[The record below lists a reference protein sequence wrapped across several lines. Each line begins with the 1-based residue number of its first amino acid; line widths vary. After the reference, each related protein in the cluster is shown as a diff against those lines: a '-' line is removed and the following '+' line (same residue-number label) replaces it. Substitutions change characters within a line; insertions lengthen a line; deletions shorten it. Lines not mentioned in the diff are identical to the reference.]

1 MLNGGNRMRAWKV
14 QRHGEPGQAIALG
27 ETDIPEPNPDEVR
40 IRVDAAALG
49 LPDVFM
55 CRGTYPFKPELPFT
69 PGQEVAGVV
78 TAAGANATT
87 PVGAR
92 VMALT
97 SFYRGF
103 GGFAEEALAPDS
115 STFTAP
121 EEMDPAEAACFVIP
135 YHTASLGIE
144 TRGQLRPGETLLVL
158 GGAGGTGTAAIQLGR
173 AIGGR
178 VIAVAGG
185 KEKVEVCRRCGADV
199 VIDHSEV
206 DVVAAVKEATGR
218 RGADVIYDPVGG
230 EAFDSAL
237 RCIANEGRLLAI
249 GYASGAWHNA
259 STETLVR
266 KNVSVVGVFVGAYGK
281 PFLEKVHDRLLA
293 RWRDGAIRGQVERE
307 IPLEEVSAAL
317 ERLGQRRSFGKTV
330 VRVRRNT

>member
-1 MLNGGNRMRAWKV
+1 MRAWKV
-14 QRHGEPGQAIALG
+14 QRHGEPGEVIALG
-27 ETDIPEPNPDEVR
+27 EADIPEPNPDEVR

-55 CRGTYPFKPELPFT
+55 CRGIYQFKPELPFT

-78 TAAGANATT
+78 TAAGANAKTL
-87 PVGAR
+87 VGAR

-103 GGFAEEALAPDS
+103 GGFAEEALAPDG

-121 EEMDPAEAACFVIP
+121 EKMDSAEAACFVIS

-173 AIGGR
+173 ALGGR
-178 VIAVAGG
+178 VIAIAGG
-185 KEKVEVCRRCGADV
+185 KEKVEVCRGCGAHV
-199 VIDHSEV
+199 VIDHSEA

-230 EAFDSAL
+230 ETFDLAL

-249 GYASGAWHNA
+249 GYASGAWHDA
-259 STETLVR
+259 PTETLVR
-266 KNVSVVGVFVGAYGK
+266 KNASVVGVFVGAYGK

-293 RWRDGAIRGQVERE
+293 RWREGAIQGQVECE
-307 IPLEEVSAAL
+307 IPFEEIPSAL
-317 ERLGQRRSFGKTV
+317 EKLGQRRSTGKTV
-330 VRVRRNT
+330 VRVRIP

>member
-1 MLNGGNRMRAWKV
+1 V
-14 QRHGEPGQAIALG
+14 IEVGEA
-27 ETDIPEPNPDEVR
+27 EIPEPNPDEVR

-55 CRGTYPFKPELPFT
+55 CRGIYPFTPELPFT

-78 TAAGANATT
+78 TAAGANART

-115 STFTAP
+115 STFGAP

-173 AIGGR
+173 ALGGR

-185 KEKVEVCRRCGADV
+185 KEKVEVCGRCGADV

-206 DVVAAVKEATGR
+206 DVVGAVKEATGR

-230 EAFDSAL
+230 EAFDWAV
-237 RCIANEGRLLAI
+237 RCLANEGRLLAI

-266 KNVSVVGVFVGAYGK
+266 KNASVLGVFVGAYGK

-293 RWRDGAIRGQVERE
+293 RWREGAIHGQVEWE
-307 IPLEEVSAAL
+307 IPFEEIPAAL
-317 ERLGQRRSFGKTV
+317 EKLGQRRSTGKTV
-330 VRVRRNT
+330 VRVRSR

>member
-1 MLNGGNRMRAWKV
+1 VRAWKV
-14 QRHGEPGQAIALG
+14 LRHGEPGEVVVLDEA
-27 ETDIPEPNPDEVR
+27 DIPEPSRDEVR

-55 CRGTYPFKPELPFT
+55 CRGTYPFKPEVPFT
-69 PGQEVAGVV
+69 PGQEVTGVV
-78 TAAGANATT
+78 AAAGANAKT

-103 GGFAEEALAPDS
+103 GGFAEEALAPDR
-115 STFTAP
+115 STFSVP
-121 EEMDPAEAACFVIP
+121 EEMGPTEAACFLIA

-144 TRGQLRPGETLLVL
+144 TRGQLRPGETLLVF

-173 AIGGR
+173 ALGAR

-199 VIDHSEV
+199 VIDHSKA
-206 DVVAAVKEATGR
+206 DVVAAVKEATGK

-249 GYASGAWHNA
+249 GYASGAWNDA
-259 STETLVR
+259 PTETLVR
-266 KNVSVVGVFVGAYGK
+266 KNASVVGVFVGAYGK
-281 PFLEKVHDRLLA
+281 PFLDKVHDRLLA
-293 RWRDGAIRGQVERE
+293 RWRAGEIRGQVECEISFEE
-307 IPLEEVSAAL
+307 IPTAL
-317 ERLGQRRSFGKTV
+317 EKLGQRRSAGKTV
-330 VRVRRNT
+330 VRVRKP

>member
-1 MLNGGNRMRAWKV
+1 MRAWKV
-14 QRHGEPGQAIALG
+14 LRHGEPGEVIALD
-27 ETDIPEPNPDEVR
+27 EADIPEPNPDEVR

-55 CRGTYPFKPELPFT
+55 CRGIYPFKPELPFT

-78 TAAGANATT
+78 TASGANAKT

-103 GGFAEEALAPDS
+103 GGFAEEALAPDR
-115 STFTAP
+115 STFSAP
-121 EEMDPAEAACFVIP
+121 EGMDPAEAACFLIA

-144 TRGQLRPGETLLVL
+144 TRGQLHPGETLLVF

-173 AIGGR
+173 ALGAR

-185 KEKVEVCRRCGADV
+185 EEKVEVCRRCGADA

-206 DVVAAVKEATGR
+206 DIVAAVKEATGS

-249 GYASGAWHNA
+249 GYASGAWHDA
-259 STETLVR
+259 PTETLVR
-266 KNVSVVGVFVGAYGK
+266 KNASVVGVFVGAYGK

-293 RWRDGAIRGQVERE
+293 RWREGAIQGQVECE
-307 IPLEEVSAAL
+307 IPFEEIPAAL
-317 ERLGQRRSFGKTV
+317 EKLAQRRSAGKTV
-330 VRVRRNT
+330 VRVRNL

>member
-1 MLNGGNRMRAWKV
+1 MKVWKV
-14 QRHGEPGQAIALG
+14 QRHGEPGEVMVLG
-27 ETDIPEPNPDEVR
+27 EADIPEPNPDEVR

-69 PGQEVAGVV
+69 PGQEVSGVV
-78 TAAGANATT
+78 TAAGANART

-103 GGFAEEALAPDS
+103 GGFAEEALAPDG
-115 STFTAP
+115 STFMTP

-158 GGAGGTGTAAIQLGR
+158 GAAGGTGTAAIQLGR
-173 AIGGR
+173 AIGNR

-199 VIDHSEV
+199 VIDHSEL
-206 DVVAAVKEATGR
+206 DMVAAVKEATGR

-249 GYASGAWHNA
+249 GYASGAWHDA
-259 STETLVR
+259 STEKLVR
-266 KNVSVVGVFVGAYGK
+266 RNVSVVGVFFGAYDK
-281 PFLEKVHDRLLA
+281 PFLEKVHHRLLT
-293 RWRDGAIRGQVERE
+293 RWREGTIRGQVARE

-317 ERLGQRRSFGKTV
+317 EELAQRHAFGKTV
-330 VRVRRNT
+330 VRLRRDTRV

>member
-1 MLNGGNRMRAWKV
+1 VNIGGNRMRAWKV
-14 QRHGEPGQAIALG
+14 QRHGEPGEVIALG
-27 ETDIPEPNPDEVR
+27 EADVPDPDSDEVR

-69 PGQEVAGVV
+69 PGQEVSGVV

-115 STFTAP
+115 STFAAP
-121 EEMDPAEAACFVIP
+121 EDMDPVEAACFVIP

-173 AIGGR
+173 AIGAR

-185 KEKVEVCRRCGADV
+185 KEKAEVCRRCGADV
-199 VIDHSEV
+199 VIDHTEA

-249 GYASGAWHNA
+249 GYASGAWHDA

-266 KNVSVVGVFVGAYGK
+266 KNVSVVGVFVGAYDK
-281 PFLEKVHDRLLA
+281 PFLEKVHDRLLD
-293 RWRDGAIRGQVERE
+293 RWREGAIRGQVECE
-307 IPLEEVSAAL
+307 IPLEEVSTAL

-330 VRVRRNT
+330 VRVREKT

>member
-1 MLNGGNRMRAWKV
+1 MRAWTV
-14 QRHGEPGQAIALG
+14 LRHGEPGGVMALG
-27 ETDIPEPNPDEVR
+27 ETDTPEPNPDEVR

-55 CRGTYPFKPELPFT
+55 CRGIYPFKPELPFT

-78 TAAGANATT
+78 TAAGANAGT

-97 SFYRGF
+97 SFYRGL
-103 GGFAEEALAPDS
+103 GGFAEEALAPDR
-115 STFTAP
+115 STFMAP

-144 TRGQLRPGETLLVL
+144 TRGRLRPGETLLVL

-185 KEKVEVCRRCGADV
+185 KEKVEVCGRCGADV
-199 VIDHSEV
+199 VIDHNEV
-206 DVVAAVKEATGR
+206 DVVAAVREATGR

-249 GYASGAWHNA
+249 GYASGAWHDA

-266 KNVSVVGVFVGAYGK
+266 KNFSVVGVFVGAYDK

-293 RWRDGAIRGQVERE
+293 RWREGAIRGQVSCE
-307 IPLEEVSAAL
+307 IPLEEVPTAL
-317 ERLGQRRSFGKTV
+317 EKLGQRRAFGKTV
-330 VRVRRNT
+330 VRVRARER

>member
-1 MLNGGNRMRAWKV
+1 MRAWKV
-14 QRHGEPGQAIALG
+14 QRHGEPGEVIALD
-27 ETDIPEPNPDEVR
+27 ETEIPEPNSDEVR

-55 CRGTYPFKPELPFT
+55 CRGIYPFKPELPFT

-78 TAAGANATT
+78 TAAGVNATT
-87 PVGAR
+87 PVGAC

-115 STFTAP
+115 STFLAP

-158 GGAGGTGTAAIQLGR
+158 GGAGGIGTAAIQLGR

-206 DVVAAVKEATGR
+206 DVVEAVKEASGR
-218 RGADVIYDPVGG
+218 RGADVIFDPVGG

-237 RCIANEGRLLAI
+237 RCLANEGRLLAV
-249 GYASGAWHNA
+249 GYASGAWHDA

-266 KNVSVVGVFVGAYGK
+266 KNASVVGVFVGAYGK
-281 PFLEKVHDRLLA
+281 PFLEKVHHRLLA
-293 RWRDGAIRGQVERE
+293 RWREGAIHGQVEWE
-307 IPLEEVSAAL
+307 IPFEEIPAAL
-317 ERLGQRRSFGKTV
+317 EKLGQRRSTGKTV
-330 VRVRRNT
+330 VRVRSR

>member
-1 MLNGGNRMRAWKV
+1 M
-14 QRHGEPGQAIALG
+14 ALG
-27 ETDIPEPNPDEVR
+27 ETDIPEPSPDEVR

-55 CRGTYPFKPELPFT
+55 CRGTYPFKPELLLHSG
-69 PGQEVAGVV
+69 PGGGRCGDGRGHQCRDARRC
-78 TAAGANATT
+78 ARDGADLLL
-87 PVGAR
+87 P
-92 VMALT
+92 
-97 SFYRGF
+97 GF
-103 GGFAEEALAPDS
+103 GGFAEEALAPDN
-115 STFTAP
+115 STFNAP

-144 TRGQLRPGETLLVL
+144 TRGRLRPGETLLVL

-199 VIDHSEV
+199 VIDHREV

-249 GYASGAWHNA
+249 GYASGAWHDA

-281 PFLEKVHDRLLA
+281 SVLEKVHDRLLA
-293 RWRDGAIRGQVERE
+293 RWREGTIRGQVARE
-307 IPLEEVSAAL
+307 IPLEEISAAL
-317 ERLGQRRSFGKTV
+317 ERLAQRRSFGKTV
-330 VRVRRNT
+330 VRVRARERQLEDYRFTAP

>member
-1 MLNGGNRMRAWKV
+1 MRAWKV
-14 QRHGEPGQAIALG
+14 LRHGEPGEVIVLDEA
-27 ETDIPEPNPDEVR
+27 DIPEPNPDEVR
-40 IRVDAAALG
+40 IRVDVAALG

-55 CRGTYPFKPELPFT
+55 CRGIYPYKPELPFT

-78 TAAGANATT
+78 TVAGANAKT

-115 STFTAP
+115 STFSVP
-121 EEMDPAEAACFVIP
+121 EKMDPAEAACFLIA

-144 TRGQLRPGETLLVL
+144 TRGQLRPGETLLVF

-173 AIGGR
+173 ALGGR

-199 VIDHSEV
+199 VINHNEE
-206 DVVAAVKEATGR
+206 DVVAAVKEVTER

-237 RCIANEGRLLAI
+237 RCIANGGRLLAI
-249 GYASGAWHNA
+249 GYASGAWHDA
-259 STETLVR
+259 PTKTLVL
-266 KNVSVVGVFVGAYGK
+266 KNASVVGVFVGAYGK

-293 RWRDGAIRGQVERE
+293 RWRAGAIRGQIECE
-307 IPLEEVSAAL
+307 IPFEEIPRAL
-317 ERLGQRRSFGKTV
+317 EKIGQRRSTRKTV
-330 VRVRRNT
+330 VRVRNP

>member
-1 MLNGGNRMRAWKV
+1 MPRRSGFPMYSCL
-14 QRHGEPGQAIALG
+14 
-27 ETDIPEPNPDEVR
+27 
-40 IRVDAAALG
+40 
-49 LPDVFM
+49 
-55 CRGTYPFKPELPFT
+55 CRGTPFKPELPFT

-78 TAAGANATT
+78 TAAGADATT

-115 STFTAP
+115 STFAAP
-121 EEMDPAEAACFVIP
+121 EEMDPAEAAYSSSPITPHLWESRRGAGCVPARPCSCF
-135 YHTASLGIE
+135 
-144 TRGQLRPGETLLVL
+144 

-249 GYASGAWHNA
+249 GYASGAWHDA

-317 ERLGQRRSFGKTV
+317 ERLGQRRAFGKTV
-330 VRVRRNT
+330 VRVRARERQLEDYRFTAP

>member
-1 MLNGGNRMRAWKV
+1 
-14 QRHGEPGQAIALG
+14 
-27 ETDIPEPNPDEVR
+27 
-40 IRVDAAALG
+40 
-49 LPDVFM
+49 M
-55 CRGTYPFKPELPFT
+55 CRGVYPFKPELPFT

-87 PVGAR
+87 PVGTR

-115 STFTAP
+115 STFGAP
-121 EEMDPAEAACFVIP
+121 EEMDPAEAASFVIA

-144 TRGQLRPGETLLVL
+144 TRGQLRPGETLLVF

-173 AIGGR
+173 ALGSR

-199 VIDHSEV
+199 VIDHREV
-206 DVVAAVKEATGR
+206 DVVGAVKEATKR
-218 RGADVIYDPVGG
+218 RGADVIFDPVGG
-230 EAFDSAL
+230 GTFDSAL

-249 GYASGAWHNA
+249 GYASGAWHDA

-266 KNVSVVGVFVGAYGK
+266 RNASVVGVFVGAYGK
-281 PFLEKVHDRLLA
+281 AFLEKVHDRLLA
-293 RWRDGAIRGQVERE
+293 RWREGAIRSQVDCE
-307 IPLEEVSAAL
+307 IPFAEIPAAL
-317 ERLGQRRSFGKTV
+317 EKLGQRRSTGKTV
-330 VRVRRNT
+330 LRLR